1 MEELRVDR
9 KQKKKKSSRK
19 NSRDRKKDARDLSSN
34 KKREKKKKKEGS
46 SSSSSGDSD
55 SSGSDSEEDKHLP
68 WVAGKKR
75 KITPEMVLDANV
87 LRFKKRSD
95 LLNFHFRHPG
105 GLAAAFLWQ
114 VKSRLGGELPKDT
127 EELKKVDAA
136 GWAQIYA
143 NLKEIRDQR
152 EVAFMCRLL
161 LELGHNRLG
170 LAADLVAMR
179 VREILLAKRD
189 QGSSTAAGWEKAAV
203 VSLLPGPLPGHT
215 LLPEGAFIA

>member
-1 MEELRVDR
+1 M
-9 KQKKKKSSRK
+9 
-19 NSRDRKKDARDLSSN
+19 A
-34 KKREKKKKKEGS
+34 
-46 SSSSSGDSD
+46 
-55 SSGSDSEEDKHLP
+55 DSEEDKHLP
-68 WVAGKKR
+68 WVTGKKR

-95 LLNFHFRHPG
+95 LLNFHVRHPG

>member
-1 MEELRVDR
+1 M
-9 KQKKKKSSRK
+9 
-19 NSRDRKKDARDLSSN
+19 
-34 KKREKKKKKEGS
+34 
-46 SSSSSGDSD
+46 
-55 SSGSDSEEDKHLP
+55 
-68 WVAGKKR
+68 AGKKR

-170 LAADLVAMR
+170 LAADLVVMR

-189 QGSSTAAGWEKAAV
+189 QGSSTAAGWYKAAV